1 MTINPTAS
9 SNKQAEQTE
18 MLTDAI
24 KAAMNKTG
32 EQSAQFADATR
43 NGMSQMADLRDTATD
58 NAKEIIQKNVETA
71 SQQAREA
78 ADRFTQALGFT
89 GQDSER
95 RARQSKQNIEAVT
108 RCGMVLTQ
116 ALQDAS
122 RGWFE
127 LGQKQWRRNLDGVT
141 RLTRATS
148 VQEFAVIQS
157 ELAREGLQ
165 HMVQDS
171 KAIAEG
177 SLRAVEEASKAFSG
191 VVQPS
196 ATLTR

>member
-1 MTINPTAS
+1 
-9 SNKQAEQTE
+9 
-18 MLTDAI
+18 
-24 KAAMNKTG
+24 
-32 EQSAQFADATR
+32 
-43 NGMSQMADLRDTATD
+43 MSQMADLRDTATD